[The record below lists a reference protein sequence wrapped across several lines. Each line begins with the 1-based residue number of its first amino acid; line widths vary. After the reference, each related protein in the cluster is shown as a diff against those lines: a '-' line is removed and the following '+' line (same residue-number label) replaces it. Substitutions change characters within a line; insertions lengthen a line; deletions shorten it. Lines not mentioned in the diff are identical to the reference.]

1 MLGRALAC
9 GALSLWVGFAPEV
22 RAAAVPTGIVDDA
35 RVAKSAEEPQNWLAN
50 GGAHP
55 DWYFSSLERI
65 DVTNVK
71 RLRPAWVVD
80 LDTSRGQEAT
90 PLIADG
96 EIYTTTAWSKV
107 LAVDA
112 RTGTVRWT

>member
-1 MLGRALAC
+1 MTMTKAISLF
-9 GALSLWVGFAPEV
+9 GALWVGLQLGGVVAAPH
-22 RAAAVPTGIVDDA
+22 AIVDDA
-35 RVAKSAEEPQNWLAN
+35 RVGKAASEPQNWLAH

-55 DWYFSSLERI
+55 DWYYSGLDKI
-65 DVTNVK
+65 DVTNVG
-71 RLRPAWVVD
+71 RLRPAWFVE

-96 EIYTTTAWSKV
+96 TLYTTTAWSKV

-112 RTGTVRWT
+112 RTGRVKW

>member
-1 MLGRALAC
+1 MTKPISLYSALWLGLQLQLGVAVA
-9 GALSLWVGFAPEV
+9 APH
-22 RAAAVPTGIVDDA
+22 AIVDDA
-35 RVAKSAEEPQNWLAN
+35 RLSNASAEPHNWLAH

-55 DWYFSSLERI
+55 DWYYSGLNALNDE
-65 DVTNVK
+65 NVG
-71 RLRPAWVVD
+71 RLRPAWYVE

-96 EIYTTTAWSKV
+96 TLYTTTAWSKV

-112 RTGTVRWT
+112 RTGG